1 MGQLTS
7 IPKGV
12 HPDDYD
18 FDHPNSLDFDE
29 MYKCLTDLA
38 NGQETHAP
46 NYCFKTHSRIPHEK
60 ISLKPNSI
68 VIFEGILS
76 FHDERIRDLLD
87 LKIFIVCDLDI
98 ALARR
103 IERDIKERG
112 RDVREVLTRYNRFIK
127 QGYEKFVRPQMK
139 YADLIVPGG
148 ANNDSNLISRPELSH
163 GPHPNC
169 SSKAQNAKHAEAI
182 DKHPGGR
189 DKKSIDPSHALLLSW

>member
-1 MGQLTS
+1 
-7 IPKGV
+7 
-12 HPDDYD
+12 
-18 FDHPNSLDFDE
+18 
-29 MYKCLTDLA
+29 MYKCLTDLG
-38 NGQETHAP
+38 NGQDTHTP
-46 NYCFKTHSRIPHEK
+46 NYCFKTHKRLPNEK
-60 ISLKPNSI
+60 IKLTPNSI

-103 IERDIKERG
+103 IQRDIKERG

-148 ANNDSNLISRPELSH
+148 ANNDSCLTSRLKLGY
-163 GPHPNC
+163 GPHSNDA
-169 SSKAQNAKHAEAI
+169 SKTQNAKHAEAV
-182 DKHPGGR
+182 DLHSGGR
-189 DKKSIDPSHALLLSW
+189 DPEPTDPPLVLLLPRQAVLAF